1 MQCCAAVRTTYRKQ
15 QTPQLWMVGRSV
27 DSFVLWSYPIWVQC
41 LNNFVTV
48 CVVVVVDVQVG
59 CCGWVVVVLVVL
71 FVGVA
76 LYFIHFI
83 GFFSSVLSVIETS
96 TCLYKVG
103 KISDKCYG
111 VSCKLNNRAQRVVSL
126 QRQPKLKL
134 WVIRDSKVK
143 WQPTQKYRVAVF
155 VGVNFYLSLY
165 VFFHCF
171 WV

>member
-1 MQCCAAVRTTYRKQ
+1 MQCCAAVRTTYRRK
-15 QTPQLWMVGRSV
+15 QTPQLWMVRRSV

-48 CVVVVVDVQVG
+48 CVVVVLVVVDVHVG
-59 CCGWVVVVLVVL
+59 CCGWLVVVLVVL

-96 TCLYKVG
+96 TCLYKIG
-103 KISDKCYG
+103 EISGKCYG
-111 VSCKLNNRAQRVVSL
+111 VSSKLNNRAQSVVSL

-134 WVIRDSKVK
+134 WVIRNSRVK
-143 WQPTQKYRVAVF
+143 
-155 VGVNFYLSLY
+155 
-165 VFFHCF
+165 
-171 WV
+171 

>member
-1 MQCCAAVRTTYRKQ
+1 M
-15 QTPQLWMVGRSV
+15 
-27 DSFVLWSYPIWVQC
+27 
-41 LNNFVTV
+41 
-48 CVVVVVDVQVG
+48 DVHVG

-134 WVIRDSKVK
+134 
-143 WQPTQKYRVAVF
+143 
-155 VGVNFYLSLY
+155 
-165 VFFHCF
+165 
-171 WV
+171 

>member
-1 MQCCAAVRTTYRKQ
+1 MQCCAAVRTTYRRK
-15 QTPQLWMVGRSV
+15 QTPQLWMVRRSV

-48 CVVVVVDVQVG
+48 CVVVVLVVVDVHVG

-96 TCLYKVG
+96 TCLYKIG
-103 KISDKCYG
+103 EISGKCYG
-111 VSCKLNNRAQRVVSL
+111 VSSKLNNRAQSVVSL

-134 WVIRDSKVK
+134 WVIRNSRVK
-143 WQPTQKYRVAVF
+143 
-155 VGVNFYLSLY
+155 
-165 VFFHCF
+165 
-171 WV
+171 

>member
-1 MQCCAAVRTTYRKQ
+1 MNGENPFFSNPASSSPIPSVQCCAVVRTTYRKQ
-15 QTPQLWMVGRSV
+15 QTPQLWTVGRSV
-27 DSFVLWSYPIWVQC
+27 DSFVLWSYPIWVC

-48 CVVVVVDVQVG
+48 CVVVVLVVVDVHFG

-83 GFFSSVLSVIETS
+83 RFFSSVLSVIETS
-96 TCLYKVG
+96 TCLYRIG
-103 KISDKCYG
+103 KISGKCYG
-111 VSCKLNNRAQRVVSL
+111 VSCKLSNRAQSVVSL

-143 WQPTQKYRVAVF
+143 
-155 VGVNFYLSLY
+155 
-165 VFFHCF
+165 
-171 WV
+171 

>member
-1 MQCCAAVRTTYRKQ
+1 MQCCAAVRTTYRKK
-15 QTPQLWMVGRSV
+15 QTPQLWMVRRSV

-48 CVVVVVDVQVG
+48 CVVVVLVVVDVHVG
-59 CCGWVVVVLVVL
+59 CCGWLVVVLVVL

-96 TCLYKVG
+96 TCLYKIG
-103 KISDKCYG
+103 EISGNCYG
-111 VSCKLNNRAQRVVSL
+111 VSSKLNNRAQSVVSL

-134 WVIRDSKVK
+134 WVIRNSRVK
-143 WQPTQKYRVAVF
+143 
-155 VGVNFYLSLY
+155 
-165 VFFHCF
+165 
-171 WV
+171 

>member
-1 MQCCAAVRTTYRKQ
+1 MNGKNPFFSNPASSSPIPSVQCCAVVRTTYRKQ
-15 QTPQLWMVGRSV
+15 QTPQLWTVGRSV
-27 DSFVLWSYPIWVQC
+27 DSFVLWSYPIWVC

-48 CVVVVVDVQVG
+48 CVVVVLVVVDVHFG

-83 GFFSSVLSVIETS
+83 RFFSSVLSVIETS
-96 TCLYKVG
+96 TCLYRIG
-103 KISDKCYG
+103 KISGKCYG
-111 VSCKLNNRAQRVVSL
+111 VSCKLSNRAQSVVSL

-143 WQPTQKYRVAVF
+143 
-155 VGVNFYLSLY
+155 
-165 VFFHCF
+165 
-171 WV
+171 